1 MSVSFID
8 KTDKDEYVNKVYQI
22 YNSDEYIRTLK
33 ESNYTEDEIKTFL
46 KDIKNISSECF
57 DNLNNQQSRLLKLVL
72 NNDGHP
78 LNSKVNLTDYNIK
91 NEPLTYNEKDIPKQD
106 SPDININMS
115 NLKSQKYILS
125 SLSQTDY
132 NNTFSFSITD

>member
-8 KTDKDEYVNKVYQI
+8 KTDKDEYVNNVYKI

-57 DNLNNQQSRLLKLVL
+57 DNLNNQQSRLLRLVL
-72 NNDGHP
+72 NNDGQP
-78 LNSKVNLTDYNIK
+78 LNSKVNLTDYNVK
-91 NEPLTYNEKDIPKQD
+91 NEPLSYNEKNIPKQD
-106 SPDININMS
+106 LPDININMS

-132 NNTFSFSITD
+132 NNTFSFSITN

>member
-1 MSVSFID
+1 
-8 KTDKDEYVNKVYQI
+8 
-22 YNSDEYIRTLK
+22 
-33 ESNYTEDEIKTFL
+33 
-46 KDIKNISSECF
+46 
-57 DNLNNQQSRLLKLVL
+57 VL